1 MIDLKI
7 VGSLCVH
14 PCAFAWKLNRGI
26 RGMPQA
32 MLAMRQ
38 FQPPAP
44 AAPAAAGA
52 AGAAG
57 GGEGGKSLGGSPDAA
72 GGSKVQGKSRGGVVQ
87 NEVRCLERNREALS
101 PAWAAM
107 EEQQAVQLSPKL
119 AAVVAIVRTAMLM
132 GEKVVVFAEEHVH
145 LDLVV
150 GSLCHALNWTQ
161 DEQVL
166 RVDGSM
172 TQAQRSDAFERFQKE
187 VVPQAAVMV
196 AAVKACG
203 LGIDFTA
210 ASRVVML
217 DALWNPASDQQV
229 WEGGGGGLTP
239 ISRCEGCQLWG
250 KVRGKVQGKVPG
262 SSQSVALRAAAAG
275 GAHSLA
281 AVPPSAAIFVPPP
294 HLHSPQAISRVWRTG
309 QQRRVHV
316 YRLLLEGMGEMYKLR
331 CAQAKQRLAHAHP
344 RPPPPAT
351 PVSPTPSSAASSPCH
366 PPPIPTHI
374 LSLSPPLLLA
384 PITLAPPIRPPLVLA
399 PPILTTF
406 FLPPLLL
413 PPPIFPPPRVDPL
426 RAPVLAV
433 TLIAMGSG

>member
-217 DALWNPASDQQV
+217 DALWNPASDQQ
-229 WEGGGGGLTP
+229 
-239 ISRCEGCQLWG
+239 
-250 KVRGKVQGKVPG
+250 GKVPG

-316 YRLLLEGMGEMYKLR
+316 YRLLLEGMGEIA
-331 CAQAKQRLAHAHP
+331 CAGGHSDCDGQRLIC
-344 RPPPPAT
+344 R
-351 PVSPTPSSAASSPCH
+351 VEVQRNGVPTTVH
-366 PPPIPTHI
+366 
-374 LSLSPPLLLA
+374 LG
-384 PITLAPPIRPPLVLA
+384 R
-399 PPILTTF
+399 
-406 FLPPLLL
+406 
-413 PPPIFPPPRVDPL
+413 
-426 RAPVLAV
+426 
-433 TLIAMGSG
+433 

>member
-7 VGSLCVH
+7 VSSLCVH

-229 WEGGGGGLTP
+229 
-239 ISRCEGCQLWG
+239 
-250 KVRGKVQGKVPG
+250 
-262 SSQSVALRAAAAG
+262 
-275 GAHSLA
+275 
-281 AVPPSAAIFVPPP
+281 
-294 HLHSPQAISRVWRTG
+294 
-309 QQRRVHV
+309 
-316 YRLLLEGMGEMYKLR
+316 
-331 CAQAKQRLAHAHP
+331 
-344 RPPPPAT
+344 
-351 PVSPTPSSAASSPCH
+351 
-366 PPPIPTHI
+366 
-374 LSLSPPLLLA
+374 
-384 PITLAPPIRPPLVLA
+384 
-399 PPILTTF
+399 
-406 FLPPLLL
+406 
-413 PPPIFPPPRVDPL
+413 
-426 RAPVLAV
+426 
-433 TLIAMGSG
+433 